1 MAIDILV
8 VEDEYTERQEL
19 TQLLET
25 VTPPEHIRSAA
36 TCSAAIAAISRLD
49 CKIIILTELERQ
61 RVQQKLPVQSTETI
75 CPPL

>member
-25 VTPPEHIRSAA
+25 VTPPERRHVQCRHCGHQPAVSGSDPAGYHAA
-36 TCSAAIAAISRLD
+36 GQLRL
-49 CKIIILTELERQ
+49 
-61 RVQQKLPVQSTETI
+61 
-75 CPPL
+75 

>member
-36 TCSAAIAAISRLD
+36 TCSAAIAAPWGLSSR
-49 CKIIILTELERQ
+49 
-61 RVQQKLPVQSTETI
+61 STASRCSSGCSLI
-75 CPPL
+75 

>member
-25 VTPPEHIRSAA
+25 DAA
-36 TCSAAIAAISRLD
+36 GAHSQRRHVQRRHCGHQPAVSGSDPAGYHAAGQLRL
-49 CKIIILTELERQ
+49 
-61 RVQQKLPVQSTETI
+61 
-75 CPPL
+75 

>member
-25 VTPPEHIRSAA
+25 VTPPESIFAA
-36 TCSAAIAAISRLD
+36 PPRAA
-49 CKIIILTELERQ
+49 
-61 RVQQKLPVQSTETI
+61 
-75 CPPL
+75 PPLRPSASCVRI

>member
-25 VTPPEHIRSAA
+25 VPPRAA
-36 TCSAAIAAISRLD
+36 
-49 CKIIILTELERQ
+49 
-61 RVQQKLPVQSTETI
+61 
-75 CPPL
+75 PPLRPSASCVRI

>member
-36 TCSAAIAAISRLD
+36 TCTPHCGHQPAVSGSDPAGYHAAEQFRL
-49 CKIIILTELERQ
+49 
-61 RVQQKLPVQSTETI
+61 
-75 CPPL
+75 

>member
-25 VTPPEHIRSAA
+25 VTPETAVVSCGYNTYGHPAPE
-36 TCSAAIAAISRLD
+36 TLLRLSGAGCD
-49 CKIIILTELERQ
+49 IYRTDLQ
-61 RVQQKLPVQSTETI
+61 GNVTI
-75 CPPL
+75 TVR

>member
-25 VTPPEHIRSAA
+25 VTPPSIFAA
-36 TCSAAIAAISRLD
+36 PPRAA
-49 CKIIILTELERQ
+49 
-61 RVQQKLPVQSTETI
+61 
-75 CPPL
+75 PPLRPSASCVRI